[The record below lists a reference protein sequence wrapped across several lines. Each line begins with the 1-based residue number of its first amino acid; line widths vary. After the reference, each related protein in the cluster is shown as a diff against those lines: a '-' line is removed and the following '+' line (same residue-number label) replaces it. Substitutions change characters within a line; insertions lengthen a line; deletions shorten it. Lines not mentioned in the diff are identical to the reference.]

1 MAINRAELKSLA
13 KEQIKGNVW
22 TFFGLSLVLGI
33 ILSVSSFVVIG
44 PLLLAGPLELGLTL
58 FMIEVVRTKKG
69 NFNTGFAGFKQ
80 FGSSFVATLLM
91 GIFICLWSCLF
102 VIPGI
107 IACFRYSLTYY
118 ILADN
123 PEMSGSAAIKKSK
136 EMMIGHKWELFVLL
150 FSFFWWYLLCFI
162 TFGIAAIYV
171 SPYINATMVNFYE
184 KLKLENNTSTTSAN
198 N

>member
-1 MAINRAELKSLA
+1 M
-13 KEQIKGNVW
+13 
-22 TFFGLSLVLGI
+22 
-33 ILSVSSFVVIG
+33 
-44 PLLLAGPLELGLTL
+44 
-58 FMIEVVRTKKG
+58 
-69 NFNTGFAGFKQ
+69 
-80 FGSSFVATLLM
+80 
-91 GIFICLWSCLF
+91 
-102 VIPGI
+102 

-162 TFGIAAIYV
+162 TFGIAVIYV
-171 SPYINATMVNFYE
+171 NPYINATMVNFYE

>member
-1 MAINRAELKSLA
+1 MKIDRAELKSLA

-33 ILSVSSFVVIG
+33 ILSISSFVVIG

-58 FMIEVVRTKKG
+58 FIMEVVRTKKG

-91 GIFICLWSCLF
+91 NIFICLWSFLL

-107 IACFRYSLTYY
+107 IACFRYALTYY

-123 PEMSGSAAIKKSK
+123 PEMSGSDAIKKSK

>member
-1 MAINRAELKSLA
+1 MTINRAELKSLA

-33 ILSVSSFVVIG
+33 VLSISSFVVIG
-44 PLLLAGPLELGLTL
+44 PLLLAGPIKLGLTL
-58 FMIEVVRTKKG
+58 FMMEVVKTKKG
-69 NFNTGFAGFKQ
+69 NFNTGFSGFKQ
-80 FGSSFVATLLM
+80 FSSSFVATLLM
-91 GIFICLWSCLF
+91 SIFICLWSFLL

-107 IACFRYSLTYY
+107 IACFRYALTYY

-123 PEMSGSAAIKKSK
+123 PEMSGSDAIKKSK
-136 EMMIGHKWELFVLL
+136 EMMVGHKWELFVLL
-150 FSFFWWYLLCFI
+150 FSFFWWYLLCLI

-184 KLKLENNTSTTSAN
+184 KLKLENNTATSSTDN
-198 N
+198 